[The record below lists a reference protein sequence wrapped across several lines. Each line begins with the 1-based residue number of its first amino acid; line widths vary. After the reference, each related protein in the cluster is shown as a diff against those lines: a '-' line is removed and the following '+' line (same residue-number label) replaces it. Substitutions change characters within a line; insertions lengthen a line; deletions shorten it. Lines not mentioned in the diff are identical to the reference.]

1 MTRCPEANFN
11 ENFHVI
17 CSAKQMNRNIDV
29 LGPIVAVNVFSIVI
43 GEKERPS
50 ARLQDAVHFRR
61 DPFQLGVVING
72 FDAEQRIK
80 KFAVTWKFGS
90 VGNKEERIC
99 RISVLPGRL
108 CDHAVRQIDTN
119 HDSSGC
125 ALGQHPR
132 GPSDATA

>member
-1 MTRCPEANFN
+1 
-11 ENFHVI
+11 
-17 CSAKQMNRNIDV
+17 MNRNIDV

-43 GEKERPS
+43 REKERPS

-90 VGNKEERIC
+90 VGNRKNAFAGFRY
-99 RISVLPGRL
+99 SLN
-108 CDHAVRQIDTN
+108 A
-119 HDSSGC
+119 C
-125 ALGQHPR
+125 AIMR
-132 GPSDATA
+132 SDKSTPTTIALDACWPNT